1 MARNSVGRVL
11 PRHGRS
17 QRFKSARANHKN
29 QALTENT
36 VSAFLVFVPI
46 LLPVCFFVPKIPNCS
61 HLIFADFIDHML
73 DCCKVPGFGAVE
85 RECSQICSDLDK
97 KLGFLYL
104 SPKIAFSVTL
114 DILCLSPPLINQM
127 INDKVSL

>member
-29 QALTENT
+29 KALTEFS

-46 LLPVCFFVPKIPNCS
+46 LLPVCFFVPKISNCS
-61 HLIFADFIDHML
+61 HLIFSFLSEIHL
-73 DCCKVPGFGAVE
+73 D
-85 RECSQICSDLDK
+85 QIYVSR
-97 KLGFLYL
+97 
-104 SPKIAFSVTL
+104 
-114 DILCLSPPLINQM
+114 LCP
-127 INDKVSL
+127 